1 MATDFK
7 TISNALADVVA
18 EAAHSIVRVN
28 ARRRYPASGVVWSA
42 DGLIVTA
49 NHTIQREDEIRV
61 GLPGGDE
68 VNAVLVG
75 RDPSTD
81 LALLRAEAQGLQAA
95 GWAAE
100 ADSGRSVHRV
110 GTLVLAVGRP
120 DANIE
125 ASLGVLSAV
134 GGSWRTG
141 GGGRVSHFIKPDLV
155 MYPGFSGGALVDGD
169 GNVVGLLSSALLRES
184 GVALPAPTVKPVV
197 ETLLAHGH
205 MGRGYLGVGVQTVR
219 LPAAVAEELDQKTGL
234 LITSVEGDSPA
245 EAGDLLVGDILVSFD
260 GEPVRQPDDLSALL
274 MGGRAG
280 QTVTSRIARG
290 GVLQE
295 RSLAVGQRT

>member
-7 TISNALADVVA
+7 AISTGMADVVA
-18 EAAHSIVRVN
+18 EAAHAVVRVN
-28 ARRRYPASGVVWSA
+28 ARRRYPASGIIWSA

-61 GLPGGDE
+61 GLPNGDE
-68 VNAVLVG
+68 VKAALVG
-75 RDPSTD
+75 RDASTD
-81 LALLRAEAQGLQAA
+81 LALLRAEAQGLQPAN
-95 GWAAE
+95 WADEAE
-100 ADSGRSVHRV
+100 IRV
-110 GTLVLAVGRP
+110 GALVLAVGRP
-120 DANIE
+120 GSNVE

-134 GGSWRTG
+134 GGAWRTG
-141 GGGRVSHFIKPDLV
+141 GGGKVSHFIKPDLV
-155 MYPGFSGGALVDGD
+155 MYPGFSGGALIG
-169 GNVVGLLSSALLRES
+169 GNGSVVGLLSSALLRDS

-205 MGRGYLGVGVQTVR
+205 MGRGYLGVGVQAVR
-219 LPAAVAEELDQKTGL
+219 LPAPVAEELDQKTGL
-234 LITSVEGDSPA
+234 LITSVESDSPA

-280 QTVTSRIARG
+280 QTVPSRIVRG
-290 GVLQE
+290 GVLQN
-295 RSLAVGQRT
+295 RSLAVGQRA

>member
-7 TISNALADVVA
+7 VVSMGMADVVA
-18 EAAHSIVRVN
+18 DAANYVVRVS
-28 ARRRYPASGVVWSA
+28 ARRRYPASGIVWSA

-49 NHTIQREDEIRV
+49 NHVVRHEDEIIV

-68 VNAVLVG
+68 VKATLVG

-81 LALLRAEAQGLQAA
+81 LALLRVESAELQPAS
-95 GWAAE
+95 WMDE
-100 ADSGRSVHRV
+100 SDLRV
-110 GTLVLAVGRP
+110 GALVLAVGRP
-120 DANIE
+120 GANVE

-134 GGSWRTG
+134 GGAWRTG
-141 GGGRVSHFIKPDLV
+141 GGGKVSHFIKPDLI
-155 MYPGFSGGALVDGD
+155 MYPGFSGGALVSGD
-169 GNVVGLLSSALLRES
+169 GGVVGLVSSALLRDS

-205 MGRGYLGVGVQTVR
+205 MGRGYLGVGVQAVR
-219 LPAAVAEELDQKTGL
+219 LPAAVAEELGQQAGL
-234 LITSVEGDSPA
+234 LITSVENDSPA

-280 QTVTSRIARG
+280 QTVNSRIVRG
-290 GVLQE
+290 GALQD
-295 RSLAVGQRT
+295 RSLAVGQRS